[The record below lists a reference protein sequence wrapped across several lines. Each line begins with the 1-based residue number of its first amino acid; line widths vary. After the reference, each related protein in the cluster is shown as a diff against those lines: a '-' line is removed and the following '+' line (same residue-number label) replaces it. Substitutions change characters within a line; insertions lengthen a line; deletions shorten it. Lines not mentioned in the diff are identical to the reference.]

1 MLIVDTDLYYKPNI
15 HCTCRYIG
23 EGIEASSTL
32 LLIFIETLCAV
43 AIFYHIWVFLKTTCL
58 NIKIFVGD
66 NFFEH

>member
-15 HCTCRYIG
+15 GIG
-23 EGIEASSTL
+23 EGIQASPTL
-32 LLIFIETLCAV
+32 LLIVIETLRAV